1 MVGIIDLQTFVQ
13 LSDSLEK
20 EPPGSG
26 WKVKWGQGCAK
37 WGKGKSFPS

>member
-20 EPPGSG
+20 EPLGSGG
-26 WKVKWGQGCAK
+26 WKVK
-37 WGKGKSFPS
+37 